1 MGNNCIAAMPA
12 DGKAVR
18 IRLPTSIHK
27 RAARRSCMPLKNA
40 AVSGA
45 SRAPLASRAR
55 PCPVGSKKSSS
66 ASSFTYH
73 FGRPRPRGSHF
84 HYPGTGRILVV
95 CAQKS
100 ARLLDL
106 DRPVPQDTTGGGLC
120 RWGSEQKDV
129 PAVVGGHSA
138 GVSPGPVLHRLFES
152 LCLCHP
158 GEAAHGGGKRD
169 RRNRPCRALE

>member
-1 MGNNCIAAMPA
+1 MGMPPTVNRNIAVMAVGVGAVKTLPPMP
-12 DGKAVR
+12 
-18 IRLPTSIHK
+18 IPTLV
-27 RAARRSCMPLKNA
+27 ARRFCMPIKNVA
-40 AVSGA
+40 ACAA
-45 SRAPLASRAR
+45 SRAPLGFLAP

-66 ASSFTYH
+66 ASSFTYY
-73 FGRPRPRGSHF
+73 FGRPRPRGSHV
-84 HYPGTGRILVV
+84 YDLGTGRTLVV

-138 GVSPGPVLHRLFES
+138 GLSPCPLLHPLFYS
-152 LCLCHP
+152 
-158 GEAAHGGGKRD
+158 
-169 RRNRPCRALE
+169 